1 MISPN
6 PRACCFSR
14 LIPWKNKGL
23 SGPVGEVTGNEGG
36 TSGNYPQT
44 GATPGGSRKRS
55 PGHGGM
61 TLTDKVI
68 RKHRVSGGANRESG
82 CRAMRNGGIGNNVD
96 AMAPR

>member
-44 GATPGGSRKRS
+44 GATPGRVAQAVTWAWRYDIDRQGYSQTPRERWRQSRKR
-55 PGHGGM
+55 
-61 TLTDKVI
+61 VQ
-68 RKHRVSGGANRESG
+68 
-82 CRAMRNGGIGNNVD
+82 GN
-96 AMAPR
+96 A